1 MKVDSLWFKNITV
14 TEPQTINFQFHALNY
29 VLPLFLFQFV
39 CMKKNKLSTITRV
52 LLFICAIGLLAVL
65 FTPMWRIDLDAP
77 QYPEGLRMLI
87 YANKLA
93 GNVDIING
101 LNHYIG
107 MKTLHEKDFVEFKVL
122 PGIIVFFALLFIL
135 AAIVA
140 KRKWMNVLFILFI
153 TFGVVAMIDFWRWE
167 YDYGHNLN
175 PDAAIIVPGMA
186 YQPPLIG
193 FKQLLNFGAYSMP
206 DIGGWIFV
214 AVGAILLGLVI
225 FEWRRNKKLSVQIT
239 SAPLLF
245 FCLLTLCLGGC
256 STKPQA
262 LRIGQDNCDFCK
274 MTISDNR
281 FGAEIV
287 TKKGKIFKFDDE
299 HCIIGFLNSKT
310 VAKQDI
316 AGIYFT
322 DFSVPNELIN
332 VEQAHFLQSPAL
344 KSPMNGN
351 VAAFSNEDSM
361 QKIFQ
366 QLNGNKIS
374 WEEMQK

>member
-1 MKVDSLWFKNITV
+1 MKN
-14 TEPQTINFQFHALNY
+14 
-29 VLPLFLFQFV
+29 
-39 CMKKNKLSTITRV
+39 NKLSIVTRV
-52 LLFICAIGLLAVL
+52 LLFICAIGLLTVL

-87 YANKLA
+87 YANKLG

-107 MKTLHEKDFVEFKVL
+107 MKTLHDKDFVEFKIL
-122 PGIIVFFALLFIL
+122 PGIIVFFTLFFII
-135 AAIVA
+135 AAFVG
-140 KRKWMNVLFILFI
+140 KRKLMNILFVLFV
-153 TFGVVAMIDFWRWE
+153 TFGVVAMFDFWRWE

-175 PDAAIIVPGMA
+175 PDAAIILPGMA

-193 FKQLLNFGAYSMP
+193 FKQLLNFGAYSIP

-214 AVGAILLGLVI
+214 GVGIILLGLI
-225 FEWRRNKKLSVQIT
+225 LFEWRSNKKLSVKIG
-239 SAPLLF
+239 SPSLLILS
-245 FCLLTLCLGGC
+245 LLTLSLGGC
-256 STKPQA
+256 STQPQP
-262 LRIGQDNCDFCK
+262 LRIGLDNCDFCK

-287 TKKGKIFKFDDE
+287 TRKSKIFKFDDE
-299 HCIIGFLNSKT
+299 HCIVAFLNSKK
-310 VAKQDI
+310 VAQQDI

-322 DFSVPNELIN
+322 DFNTPNQLIN
-332 VEQAHFLQSPAL
+332 VEKAFFLQSPAL

-351 VAAFSNEDSM
+351 VAAFSNEESL

-374 WEEMQK
+374 WEEMQQ

>member
-1 MKVDSLWFKNITV
+1 MKN
-14 TEPQTINFQFHALNY
+14 
-29 VLPLFLFQFV
+29 
-39 CMKKNKLSTITRV
+39 NKLSIVTRV
-52 LLFICAIGLLAVL
+52 LLFICAIGLLTVL

-87 YANKLA
+87 YANKLG

-107 MKTLHEKDFVEFKVL
+107 MKTLHDKDFVEFKIL
-122 PGIIVFFALLFIL
+122 PGIIVFFTLFFIIAAFVGKRRLMNMLFALF
-135 AAIVA
+135 V
-140 KRKWMNVLFILFI
+140 
-153 TFGVVAMIDFWRWE
+153 TFGVVAMFDFWRWE

-193 FKQLLNFGAYSMP
+193 FKQLLNFGAYSIP

-214 AVGAILLGLVI
+214 GVGMILLGLVL
-225 FEWRRNKKLSVQIT
+225 FEWRGNKKLSVKIG
-239 SAPLLF
+239 SPSLLIF
-245 FCLLTLCLGGC
+245 SLLTLSLGGC
-256 STKPQA
+256 STQPQP

-287 TKKGKIFKFDDE
+287 TRKSKIFKFDDE
-299 HCIIGFLNSKT
+299 HCIVAFLNSKK
-310 VAKQDI
+310 VAQQDI

-322 DFSVPNELIN
+322 DFNTHQLIN
-332 VEQAHFLQSPAL
+332 VEKAFFLQSPAL

-351 VAAFSNEDSM
+351 VAAFSNQDSL

-374 WEEMQK
+374 WEVMQQ